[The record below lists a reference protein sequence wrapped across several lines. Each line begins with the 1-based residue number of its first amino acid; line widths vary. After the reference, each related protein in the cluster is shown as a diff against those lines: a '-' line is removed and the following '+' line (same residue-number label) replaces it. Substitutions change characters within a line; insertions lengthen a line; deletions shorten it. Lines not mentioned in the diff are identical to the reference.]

1 MTITNPQ
8 DPPVVAQQTYTQ
20 EQGEDD
26 IDLEPY
32 LTDIWQGDQSRL
44 PPFWKP
50 KDGEDL
56 DSRQHQVAGAPS
68 VYLMVAS
75 YRDFQ
80 CRETITSAFDRAS
93 NPNRV
98 IVGAVQ
104 QDIPGDIGCTEPMKP
119 CEEDPT
125 QALCARRHQIR
136 LFRMNAKHAS
146 GPVLA
151 RHIGDRLYRGESYA
165 MQVDAHVIFIRD
177 WDKVMIQQLD
187 ETRNEYAV
195 LSTYLTDVQGSIS
208 PEGKSLRKTRPI
220 MCNSHFE
227 GGGETSHIRHLAQP
241 EEMPALKGVPML
253 QPYWAAGMSFS
264 RGHFITR
271 VPYDC
276 CLPFLFQ
283 GEEVSIGIRGF
294 TFGYDFYA
302 PHTSVIFHEYA
313 VNSKRRKGVHA
324 FWENPGGKGGRD
336 AMRRM
341 VAITKMA
348 PDIDPSSYAHEHEEL
363 YGLGT
368 ERPVELF
375 YKVFGMDVRKKTL
388 PGEMCKFVKSG
399 LMHNTFSPS
408 LRPDGKGIDYS
419 QLTDFNINEAI
430 QGELR
435 KAKALAEKH
444 LRGAMSRRKLPG
456 IDQALLEA
464 KRARLGKSELVL
476 EAEELRGQLKQN
488 Q

>member
-1 MTITNPQ
+1 
-8 DPPVVAQQTYTQ
+8 
-20 EQGEDD
+20 
-26 IDLEPY
+26 
-32 LTDIWQGDQSRL
+32 
-44 PPFWKP
+44 
-50 KDGEDL
+50 
-56 DSRQHQVAGAPS
+56 
-68 VYLMVAS
+68 
-75 YRDFQ
+75 
-80 CRETITSAFDRAS
+80 
-93 NPNRV
+93 
-98 IVGAVQ
+98 
-104 QDIPGDIGCTEPMKP
+104 
-119 CEEDPT
+119 
-125 QALCARRHQIR
+125 
-136 LFRMNAKHAS
+136 
-146 GPVLA
+146 
-151 RHIGDRLYRGESYA
+151 
-165 MQVDAHVIFIRD
+165 
-177 WDKVMIQQLD
+177 
-187 ETRNEYAV
+187 
-195 LSTYLTDVQGSIS
+195 
-208 PEGKSLRKTRPI
+208 
-220 MCNSHFE
+220 
-227 GGGETSHIRHLAQP
+227 
-241 EEMPALKGVPML
+241 ML

-348 PDIDPSSYAHEHEEL
+348 PDIDPSSYDHEHEEL